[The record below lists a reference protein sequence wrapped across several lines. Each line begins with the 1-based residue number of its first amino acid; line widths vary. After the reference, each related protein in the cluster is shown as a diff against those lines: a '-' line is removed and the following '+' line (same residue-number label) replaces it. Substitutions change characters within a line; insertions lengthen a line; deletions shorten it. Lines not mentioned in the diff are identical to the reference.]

1 MKKILIFF
9 AVLMFLPAGALAV
22 PVTITDPRGDWIG
35 QRGFD
40 TYSITLETNPTT
52 PMSFVIA
59 TNYPKD
65 GLTVDGG
72 SVDWV
77 TYPADLLL
85 RVGNPDSGSY
95 WHYAI
100 PLVDHQVGSG
110 QNFETGTVY
119 RIASSSGLYSS
130 YDFAPSGTFWHGGAS
145 VWLRNGTVTPWSGTW
160 EWVDIEGSSPEFNIV
175 YSNANWNWNDLAG
188 DQSLT
193 IAWVTAT
200 CANDIIKGT
209 AQPNPVP
216 EPATMLL
223 LGSGLIGLAG
233 FGRKKLIRK

>member
-1 MKKILIFF
+1 MKKILILF
-9 AVLMFLPAGALAV
+9 AVLMFLPAGAMAV
-22 PVTITDPRGDWIG
+22 PFPIADQVGDWIG

-40 TYSITLETNPTT
+40 TYSISLETNPAT

-72 SVDWV
+72 SVDWE
-77 TYPADLLL
+77 TDPADLLL
-85 RVGNPDSGSY
+85 RVGNPRSGNY

-100 PLVDHQVGSG
+100 PLVDHQA
-110 QNFETGTVY
+110 FKAGTVY

-130 YDFAPSGTFWHGGAS
+130 YDFAPSGTFFHGGAS
-145 VWLRNGTVTPWSGTW
+145 VWLRNGTATSWTGTW

-200 CANDIIKGT
+200 CANDIISGT
-209 AQPNPVP
+209 VQPNPVP